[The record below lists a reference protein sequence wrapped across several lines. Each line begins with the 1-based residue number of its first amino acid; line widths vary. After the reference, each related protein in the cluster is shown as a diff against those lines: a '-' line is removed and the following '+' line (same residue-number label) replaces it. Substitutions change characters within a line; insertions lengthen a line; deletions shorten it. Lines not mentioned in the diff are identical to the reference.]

1 VSPGLASLI
10 IGVEALLNSLAPGL
24 SGLVDPLLVV
34 VYGLTAGLGLNLNLP
49 AAPSPPDF
57 S

>member
-1 VSPGLASLI
+1 
-10 IGVEALLNSLAPGL
+10 
-24 SGLVDPLLVV
+24 VDPLLVV
-34 VYGLTAGLGLNLNLP
+34 VYGLTADLGLNLDLP